1 MKKIIKTAVAV
12 AAFGVAATV
21 CAPAQA
27 ATDSGIGGNNNLLGI
42 LGLQLDNL
50 NLLGQPIGSLGLNG
64 GGETGVPPMMMP
76 LGGGMPMGGMPM
88 GGMPM
93 GGMPMGAQMG
103 AQMGGMPMGGMP
115 LVVMGR

>member
-12 AAFGVAATV
+12 AAFGVAAAV

-27 ATDSGIGGNNNLLGI
+27 ATDSGIGGNDNLLGI

-93 GGMPMGAQMG
+93 GPQMG

>member
-1 MKKIIKTAVAV
+1 MKKVIKTAVAV
-12 AAFGVAATV
+12 AAFGIAATV

-27 ATDSGIGGNNNLLGI
+27 ATNSGIGGNDNLLGI

-64 GGETGVPPMMMP
+64 GTETGMP
-76 LGGGMPMGGMPM
+76 SMGMPMGGMPM

-93 GGMPMGAQMG
+93 GGMPMGGIPMG